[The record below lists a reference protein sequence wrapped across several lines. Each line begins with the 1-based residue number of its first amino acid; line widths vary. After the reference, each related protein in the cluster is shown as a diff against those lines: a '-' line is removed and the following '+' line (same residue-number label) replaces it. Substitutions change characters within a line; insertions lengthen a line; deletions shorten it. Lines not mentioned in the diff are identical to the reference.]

1 MSGVSYTDY
10 ELVIM
15 REGGSRLVWIMQQLK
30 GFLRVG
36 LVVDQIESECERL
49 IQIVGAES
57 ATKGY
62 KSDAPTPFPSVI
74 CVSIN
79 DDVVH
84 GIARDN
90 GYVLKDDDLV
100 SLDVVIKYKGMHV
113 DICRT
118 FVVGEASEPSHK
130 IISASKAV
138 TMAAIHAACVDNTTD
153 DIGRAAER
161 TAHIRGYE
169 VVRDLG
175 GHGVGKE
182 LHMGPFVPNFA
193 GSGYKDKLHE
203 GMVLAIEPII
213 TTGNGKVH
221 IREDHW
227 TFRTNDGARTA
238 QYEET
243 VLLTEDGPE
252 ILTVHNGTDYSKWQH
267 E

>member
-1 MSGVSYTDY
+1 MNMSGVSYADH
-10 ELVIM
+10 ELAIM
-15 REGGSRLVWIMQQLK
+15 REGGSRLVWIMQQLE
-30 GFLRVG
+30 GFLHVG
-36 LVVDQIESECERL
+36 LAVNEIEYECERL
-49 IQIVGAES
+49 IGLVGAES

-90 GYVLKDDDLV
+90 PYVLKNDDLV
-100 SLDVVIKYKGMHV
+100 SLDVVIKYQEMYV

-118 FVVGEASEPSHK
+118 FVVGEASEPSHE

-138 TMAAIHAACVDNTTD
+138 TMAAIHAALLGNTTD

-161 TAHIRGYE
+161 AAHMRGYE

-175 GHGVGKE
+175 GHGVGRE
-182 LHMGPFVPNFA
+182 LHMSPFVPNFA
-193 GSGYKDKLHE
+193 RSGYKDKLHE
-203 GMVLAIEPII
+203 GMILAIEPII

-221 IREDHW
+221 IREDNW

-243 VLLTEDGPE
+243 VLLTEKGPE
-252 ILTVHNGTDYSKWQH
+252 ILTVHNGTDYLK
-267 E
+267 